1 MGVVETSL
9 DYSTKDWRKKKE
21 KKGKKQLKG
30 FQTWKCKDA
39 KVVLWEQDG
48 GHGYLGGGGGGGGGV
63 TDNTI
68 SMILSPRSPY
78 LISPVKQTPSWAKY
92 KLNWVHL
99 CIYKKNSKIAT

>member
-48 GHGYLGGGGGGGGGV
+48 GHGYLGGGGGGV
-63 TDNTI
+63 EV
-68 SMILSPRSPY
+68 SL
-78 LISPVKQTPSWAKY
+78 LK
-92 KLNWVHL
+92 
-99 CIYKKNSKIAT
+99 C